1 MTFKSIFKRECDP
14 FSGNLRWRIKG
25 SGVRS
30 LPEDAQLVRRVV
42 ECLEKNGIS
51 IRRYHMDS
59 PMNVLSHHL
68 EARFQ
73 DGGLTAST
81 GTAFFGER
89 GTWITGI
96 GALMYVCGL
105 LDVTIPEDEVIVGS
119 IKAFSMNEKP
129 QVSTIEEK
137 LVPYVEKVQVAEE
150 ERRNDIASCF
160 SCVHS
165 KAKRVGVTTGVQWCE
180 LDIDTF
186 PKRCSQFESRYSDNC

>member
-30 LPEDAQLVRRVV
+30 LPEDAQLVMRVV
-42 ECLEKNGIS
+42 QCLEKSGIS

-81 GTAFFGER
+81 GSYFFGER
-89 GTWITGI
+89 GAWITGI
-96 GALMYVCGL
+96 GALVYVCGL
-105 LDVTIPEDEVIVGS
+105 LDVALPEDEVVVGR
-119 IKAFSMNEKP
+119 IKTVSTDEKP
-129 QVSTIEEK
+129 QEAAIEEK
-137 LVPYVEKVQVAEE
+137 LESYVEKVQAAEK
-150 ERRNDIASCF
+150 ERRNDITCCF
-160 SCVHS
+160 ACVHS
-165 KAKRVGVTTGVQWCE
+165 KAKRVGVTTGVEWCE

-186 PKRCSQFESRYSDNC
+186 PKRCSKFESRYSDNC